1 MITIDTSELAEFLR
15 SLGAKLGKGFDSRNA
30 LLESGRLI
38 ASLIKT
44 RTKSGKDVDGKPFA
58 PYKGKKGGRVDLDAS
73 GEMLGAIEV
82 RLVSDTEAVVGIFDP
97 VQARKAIVHQMG
109 LGKMPARRFF
119 GVGRDAPGVIA
130 GIEAI
135 FARELGKATGKI

>member
-1 MITIDTSELAEFLR
+1 MITIDTSELTEFLK
-15 SLGAKLGKGFDSRNA
+15 SLGARLEKGFDSRKA

-44 RTKSGKDVDGKPFA
+44 RTKSGKDADGKPFA
-58 PYKGKKGGRVDLDAS
+58 PYKGRGGRVDLDAS

-97 VQARKAIVHQMG
+97 VQARKAVIHQMG

-119 GVGRDAPGVIA
+119 GLGRDAAGVTAEI
-130 GIEAI
+130 GAI

>member
-1 MITIDTSELAEFLR
+1 MITIDTSELSEFLK
-15 SLGAKLGKGFDSRNA
+15 SLGGRLEKGFDSRKA

-58 PYKGKKGGRVDLDAS
+58 PYKSRGGKVDLDAS

-82 RLVSDTEAVVGIFDP
+82 RLVSDTEAAVGIFDP

-119 GVGRDAPGVIA
+119 GLGREAAGVTA

>member
-1 MITIDTSELAEFLR
+1 MITIDTSELAEFLK
-15 SLGAKLGKGFDSRNA
+15 SLGARLGKGFDSRSA

-44 RTKSGKDVDGKPFA
+44 RTRSGKDVDGKPFA
-58 PYKGKKGGRVDLDAS
+58 PYKSKRGRVDLDAS

-119 GVGRDAPGVIA
+119 GVGKDAAGVMA
-130 GIEAI
+130 EIEAI
-135 FARELGKATGKI
+135 FEREIGKATGKI

>member
-1 MITIDTSELAEFLR
+1 MITIDTSELAEFLK
-15 SLGAKLGKGFDSRNA
+15 SLGGRLEKGFDSRKA

-58 PYKGKKGGRVDLDAS
+58 PYKSRGGKVDLDAS

-82 RLVSDTEAVVGIFDP
+82 RLVSDTEAAVGIFDP

-119 GVGRDAPGVIA
+119 GLGREAAGVTA

>member
-1 MITIDTSELAEFLR
+1 MITIDTSELAEFLK
-15 SLGAKLGKGFDSRNA
+15 SLGGRLEKGFDSRKA

-38 ASLIKT
+38 ASLIRT

-58 PYKGKKGGRVDLDAS
+58 PYKSRGGKVDLDAS

-82 RLVSDTEAVVGIFDP
+82 RLVSDTEAAVGIFDP

-119 GVGRDAPGVIA
+119 GLGREAAGVTA

>member
-1 MITIDTSELAEFLR
+1 MITIDTSELAGFLK
-15 SLGAKLGKGFDSRNA
+15 SLGARLGKGFDSRKA

-44 RTKSGKDVDGKPFA
+44 RTKSGRDVDGKPFA
-58 PYKGKKGGRVDLDAS
+58 PYKGGGGRVDLDAS

-109 LGKMPARRFF
+109 LGRMPIRRFF
-119 GVGRDAPGVIA
+119 GVGRDTAGVAA
-130 GIEAI
+130 GIEKI
-135 FARELGKATGKI
+135 FARELSKTTGKI

>member
-1 MITIDTSELAEFLR
+1 MITIDTSELTEFLK
-15 SLGAKLGKGFDSRNA
+15 SLGAKLEKGFDSRKA

-44 RTKSGKDVDGKPFA
+44 RTKSGKDVDGKPFT
-58 PYKGKKGGRVDLDAS
+58 PYKGKGGRVDLDAS

-109 LGKMPARRFF
+109 IGKMPARRFF
-119 GVGRDAPGVIA
+119 GLGRDAAGVTA
-130 GIEAI
+130 EIEAI
-135 FARELGKATGKI
+135 FARELGMATGKI

>member
-1 MITIDTSELAEFLR
+1 MITIDTSELTEFLK
-15 SLGAKLGKGFDSRNA
+15 SLGARLEKGFDSRKA

-58 PYKGKKGGRVDLDAS
+58 PYKNKGGRVDLDAS

-82 RLVSDTEAVVGIFDP
+82 RLVSDTEAVVGIFDT
-97 VQARKAIVHQMG
+97 VQARKAAIHQMG

-119 GVGRDAPGVIA
+119 GLGRDAAGVTA
-130 GIEAI
+130 EIEAI

>member
-1 MITIDTSELAEFLR
+1 MITVDTSELAEFLN
-15 SLGAKLGKGFDSRNA
+15 SLGARLEKGFDSRKA
-30 LLESGRLI
+30 LLESGQLI

-58 PYKGKKGGRVDLDAS
+58 PYKGNGGKVDLDAS

-97 VQARKAIVHQMG
+97 VQARKAIIHQMG
-109 LGKMPARRFF
+109 LGKMPRRRFF
-119 GVGRDAPGVIA
+119 GLGRDAAGVTA
-130 GIEAI
+130 EIEAI
-135 FARELGKATGKI
+135 FVRELGKATRKI

>member
-1 MITIDTSELAEFLR
+1 MITIDTSELTKFLK
-15 SLGAKLGKGFDSRNA
+15 SLGGRLEKGFDSRKA

-58 PYKGKKGGRVDLDAS
+58 PYKGRSGRVDLDAS

-82 RLVSDTEAVVGIFDP
+82 RLVLDTEAVVGIFDP
-97 VQARKAIVHQMG
+97 VQARKAAIHQMG

-119 GVGRDAPGVIA
+119 GLGRDAAGVTA
-130 GIEAI
+130 EIEAI
-135 FARELGKATGKI
+135 FAREIGKATGKI

>member
-1 MITIDTSELAEFLR
+1 MITIDTSELTEFLK
-15 SLGAKLGKGFDSRNA
+15 SLGGRLEKGFDSRKA

-58 PYKGKKGGRVDLDAS
+58 PYKGRGGRVDLDAS

-119 GVGRDAPGVIA
+119 GLGRDAAGVTA
-130 GIEAI
+130 EIEAI

>member
-1 MITIDTSELAEFLR
+1 MITIDTSELTEFLK
-15 SLGAKLGKGFDSRNA
+15 SLGAKLEKGFDSRKA

-44 RTKSGKDVDGKPFA
+44 RTKSGKDVDWKPFA
-58 PYKGKKGGRVDLDAS
+58 PYKGRGGRVDLDAS
-73 GEMLGAIEV
+73 GDMLGAIEV

-97 VQARKAIVHQMG
+97 VQARKAAIHQMG

-119 GVGRDAPGVIA
+119 GLGRDAAGVTA
-130 GIEAI
+130 EIEAI
-135 FARELGKATGKI
+135 FAREIGKATGKI

>member
-1 MITIDTSELAEFLR
+1 MITIDTSELAEFLK
-15 SLGAKLGKGFDSRNA
+15 SFGARLGKGFDSRRA

-44 RTKSGKDVDGKPFA
+44 RTRSGKDVDGKPFA
-58 PYKGKKGGRVDLDAS
+58 PYKSKGGRVDLDAS

-119 GVGRDAPGVIA
+119 GVGRDAAGVTA